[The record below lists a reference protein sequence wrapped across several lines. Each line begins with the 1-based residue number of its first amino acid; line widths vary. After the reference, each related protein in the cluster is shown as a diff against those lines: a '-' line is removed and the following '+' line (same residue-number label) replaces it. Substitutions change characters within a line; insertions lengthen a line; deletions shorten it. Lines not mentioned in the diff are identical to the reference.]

1 MLQNRTKVEEGSIG
15 NTIKVAMIKNPIDR
29 LIHHYRNKYQ
39 ESLPNLGQN
48 FSQFVTRLI
57 DKKLIPVEVGP
68 LTRIFHFL
76 FFKKNIV

>member
-1 MLQNRTKVEEGSIG
+1 MLQNRTTVEEGSIG

-39 ESLPNLGQN
+39 DSPSNLGQN

-57 DKKLIPVEVGP
+57 DEKSIPVEVWS
-68 LTRIFHFL
+68 LMRF
-76 FFKKNIV
+76 IVSF